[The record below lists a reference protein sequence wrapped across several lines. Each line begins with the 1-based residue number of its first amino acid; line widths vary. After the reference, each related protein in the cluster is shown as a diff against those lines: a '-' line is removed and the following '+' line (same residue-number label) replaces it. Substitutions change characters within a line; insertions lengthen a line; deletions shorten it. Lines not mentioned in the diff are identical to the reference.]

1 MKLRHD
7 PEADALYLAFTN
19 QKVAKTRTISH
30 NRNSAAI
37 DFAVDGNLVGVEL
50 LGVRRGIDL
59 SGLPNAQQIRQVLL
73 EHGFSLLEA
82 VSSDGERIDNFLDT
96 IVHGFMGHDLQ
107 VAVEGKAN
115 FLAAMGLLDYTE
127 ILGGLVL
134 GNLNAA
140 AEPKFEAFLP
150 YLGPCYEEVNRRLK
164 SRKGGKKGKGIYSFR
179 SAFTHTYGFKSAG
192 VIRMNVDRH
201 GRCGIEFDEAKGW
214 DFCVQQYFLDFR
226 DGVERLRQKLQTDST
241 LVSNFVK
248 ALGAAL
254 YV

>member
-1 MKLRHD
+1 MKLSHD
-7 PEADALYLAFTN
+7 AEADALYLTFSHE
-19 QKVAKTRTISH
+19 KVTKTRNVAG
-30 NRNSAAI
+30 NRNAAAI
-37 DFAVDGNLVGVEL
+37 DVTADGSVVGIEL
-50 LGVRRGIDL
+50 LGVSKGVDL
-59 SGLPNAQQIRQVLL
+59 KGLPRIQEVREVLL
-73 EHGFSLLEA
+73 RSGFSLLP
-82 VSSDGERIDNFLDT
+82 STPSEREHIETFLDT

-107 VAVEGKAN
+107 VAIAGKAN
-115 FLAAMGLLDYTE
+115 FLAALGLLDYTE

-134 GNLNAA
+134 GNLNGA

-192 VIRMNVDRH
+192 IIRMNVDRK
-201 GRCGIEFDEAKGW
+201 GRCGIEFDETKGW

-241 LVSNFVK
+241 LVSNFVT
-248 ALGAAL
+248 ALGAA
-254 YV
+254 